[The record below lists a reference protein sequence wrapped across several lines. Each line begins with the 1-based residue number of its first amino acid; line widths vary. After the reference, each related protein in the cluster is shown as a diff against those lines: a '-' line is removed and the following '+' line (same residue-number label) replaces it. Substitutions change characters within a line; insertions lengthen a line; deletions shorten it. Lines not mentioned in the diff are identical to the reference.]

1 MKQQQSKS
9 LQQQPPLWKSFVRG
23 GLGSTI
29 GCALCHPFDVIKIRL
44 QVQGVGS
51 TQRSLNMVQMLQSIV
66 TRYGLI
72 SGVGYGISSQLLRAS
87 TYYTIKIGCYDV
99 FKRKIYGEDASV
111 FSSQTNVLPLTS
123 KLICGSLAGL
133 TGATLSTPA
142 DVIMVRML
150 SDRAKPIAS
159 RQNYPNAFKML
170 VTMSPR
176 HELFKGFLPNVL
188 RATIVTASQLVTYD
202 QVKQILITKI
212 LLEDTIGTHF
222 LAASMAGVVT
232 GLISNPLDVMKTRA
246 MMEKTKST
254 NSKSLSIID
263 IAKTEGLIGF
273 YKGCATTIG
282 RQCTYTLGTFLVME
296 QLKKII

>member
-1 MKQQQSKS
+1 MKQQQQS
-9 LQQQPPLWKSFVRG
+9 LQQPPLWKSFVRG

-66 TRYGLI
+66 AKYGLV

-111 FSSQTNVLPLTS
+111 FSSRTNVLPLTS

-150 SDRAKPIAS
+150 SDRAKPAAA
-159 RQNYPNAFKML
+159 RQNYPNAFRML
-170 VTMSPR
+170 LTLPH

-202 QVKQILITKI
+202 QVKQLLIANTP
-212 LLEDTIGTHF
+212 LQDTIGTHF
-222 LAASMAGVVT
+222 VAASMAGVVT
-232 GLISNPLDVMKTRA
+232 GLVSNPLDVMKTRA
-246 MMEKTKST
+246 MMGKTGSG
-254 NSKSLSIID
+254 KSLSILD
-263 IAKTEGLIGF
+263 IAKTEGVVGF